1 MEILP
6 CIGSNGPEKLIEYL
20 EQLMKYLIS
29 MEVQQ
34 GIFHLLSYNDVF
46 RKKKL
51 FIMFSNSILKK

>member
-46 RKKKL
+46 RKK
-51 FIMFSNSILKK
+51 NSL